1 MRRHII
7 ELAATAVF
15 TGAMLA
21 TIAVLSRKESTWI
34 IGASTLV
41 AIAGG
46 VGLGLACR
54 RNTSVAVR
62 VKRIVALVLLG
73 VLVPVFGVVAS
84 AAADSGAWG
93 IVVGAVLAFALA
105 GFGLSRLT
113 PLSIDAW
120 INSGQSMPPNKSL
133 ERKRER

>member
-21 TIAVLSRKESTWI
+21 AIAVLSGKENSRI
-34 IGASTLV
+34 IGASILV
-41 AIAGG
+41 ATAGG
-46 VGLGLACR
+46 VGLVFTCR
-54 RNTSVAVR
+54 RDTSVAVR

-73 VLVPVFGVVAS
+73 VLVPVCSGVAS

-113 PLSIDAW
+113 PLSINSW
-120 INSGQSMPPNKSL
+120 INGGQNLPPNKSL
-133 ERKRER
+133 ERTRGR